1 MPQHPLSSQNGASL
15 VEMLVAMALGL
26 VVLAGASPLLLQ
38 TLRQQAAAQQRL
50 EQAEALRFAS
60 QVISQHIR
68 DANAISPASDS
79 TLLEV
84 LMPSSTGANWQNFAC
99 MQTADNDRLQIIYT
113 PSNSTLSCK
122 NATTH
127 SPQQVL
133 IDKLWPLQFEYG
145 CLQAAGTS
153 TATRVTHTANKAT
166 ECPNGVASVSVS
178 VSAHST
184 QSGSPGPAIR
194 WTTVNRAAM
203 WPLWPKNTP

>member
-1 MPQHPLSSQNGASL
+1 MPQRPLNSQSGASL
-15 VEMLVAMALGL
+15 VEMLVATALGL

-38 TLRQQAAAQQRL
+38 MLQQQAAAQQRL

-60 QVISQHIR
+60 QVISQHVR
-68 DANAISPASDS
+68 DAKAISS
-79 TLLEV
+79 TSESTVLEV
-84 LMPSSTGANWQNFAC
+84 LMPSSTGANWQSFAC
-99 MQTADNDRLQIIYT
+99 MQTAENDRLQLIYT

-145 CLQAAGTS
+145 CLQATGTS
-153 TATRVTHTANKAT
+153 TATRVTHTANRAT
-166 ECPNGVASVSVS
+166 DCPHGVASVTVS
-178 VSAHST
+178 VTTPST
-184 QSGSPGPAIR
+184 PSGSPSPTIR

-203 WPLWPKNTP
+203 WPLWPHNPP

>member
-15 VEMLVAMALGL
+15 VEMLVATALGL
-26 VVLAGASPLLLQ
+26 VILVGASPLLLQ
-38 TLRQQAAAQQRL
+38 MLQQQAAAQQRL

-68 DANAISPASDS
+68 DAKAISPASDS

-84 LMPSSTGANWQNFAC
+84 LMPSSTGANWQSFAC
-99 MQTADNDRLQIIYT
+99 MQTADDDRLQLIYN
-113 PSNSTLSCK
+113 PSNATLSCR

-133 IDKLWPLQFEYG
+133 IDKLWPIQFEYG

-153 TATRVTHTANKAT
+153 TATRVTHTTNRAT
-166 ECPNGVASVSVS
+166 DCPNGVASVTVS
-178 VSAHST
+178 VLAPST
-184 QSGSPGPAIR
+184 QSGSPSPAIR

-203 WPLWPKNTP
+203 WPIGQHNTP